1 MLKMKETDLAMIE
14 NNATVVSY
22 FDRLK
27 LLATSLFE
35 WEGLDE
41 VAGRGASKF
50 LERVLYETG
59 HACFVKDKELG
70 YLVLEANLYGKR
82 NVYDLPISI
91 EAYSTGYPFKN
102 YSTDECVLIFNND
115 LDIPTFQLV
124 SDFAYRLYQVERIT
138 DVNLNA
144 QRTPVLIEGDTKTAL
159 TLKNLYMQY
168 SGNMPFIFGNKDF
181 NIKGKINSV
190 NTQSPYLVDKL
201 DLHKQRLWNEVM
213 TLLGIKN
220 SNTDKKERLIVDEV
234 NSNNQLVG
242 YYLNT
247 WLKAREVA
255 KNEINGMFFD
265 GEERIRVKVN
275 DNIINGD
282 TVEAPE
288 EKEVAENE

>member
-1 MLKMKETDLAMIE
+1 
-14 NNATVVSY
+14 
-22 FDRLK
+22 
-27 LLATSLFE
+27 
-35 WEGLDE
+35 
-41 VAGRGASKF
+41 
-50 LERVLYETG
+50 
-59 HACFVKDKELG
+59 
-70 YLVLEANLYGKR
+70 
-82 NVYDLPISI
+82 
-91 EAYSTGYPFKN
+91 
-102 YSTDECVLIFNND
+102 
-115 LDIPTFQLV
+115 
-124 SDFAYRLYQVERIT
+124 
-138 DVNLNA
+138 
-144 QRTPVLIEGDTKTAL
+144 
-159 TLKNLYMQY
+159 
-168 SGNMPFIFGNKDF
+168 MPFIFGNKDF
-181 NIKGKINSV
+181 NIKGKINAV

-255 KNEINGMFFD
+255 KNEINEMFFD

>member
-1 MLKMKETDLAMIE
+1 MKETDLAMIN
-14 NNATVVSY
+14 NNATVFSY

-50 LERVLYETG
+50 LEQTLYEYG
-59 HACFVKDKELG
+59 HACFVKDSELG
-70 YLVLEANLYGKR
+70 YLVLGANLDGKR
-82 NVYDLPISI
+82 NVYNLPTSI
-91 EAYSTGYPFKN
+91 EAFSIDYHKKYN
-102 YSTDECVLIFNND
+102 LDECVLIFNND
-115 LDIPTFQLV
+115 LDISTFQFIR
-124 SDFAYRLYQVERIT
+124 DFAFRLYEVERTT
-138 DVNLNA
+138 DVNIVA
-144 QRTPVLIEGDTKTAL
+144 QKTPVLIEGSTKTAL

-168 SGNMPFIFGNKDF
+168 SGNVPFIFGNKSFDL
-181 NIKGKINSV
+181 NNKLNAV
-190 NTQSPYLVDKL
+190 NTQAPYLVDKL

-220 SNTDKKERLIVDEV
+220 ANTDKKERLVVDEV

-247 WLKAREVA
+247 WMKAREVA
-255 KNEINGMFFD
+255 MNEINKMFFD
-265 GEERIRVKVN
+265 GEEKIRVKVN

-282 TVEAPE
+282 TVEKSE
-288 EKEVAENE
+288 EGGKENE